1 MTHSINDEG
10 LFYSLLFKI
19 VVFVLSGSSNVIIL
33 HLNIKFGVCIW
44 CEVAD
49 EIIMDELVWNK
60 NKTQLIVR
68 KRARSE
74 ETINAPNE
82 STSSID
88 TQAQLI
94 TIKFSDIPTFL
105 HNSAFY
111 KALSDGDDPEDVVI
125 PRKFY
130 SANDNVRNF
139 PDFLR
144 LLEVMSYWSVDTF
157 PAGAIH
163 FCQYCNRKK
172 LLRILNN
179 VIDEVSFLLEL
190 KEIFCHPA
198 DDSLTSA
205 IRRGRTE
212 VVQFLAKRRVNM
224 YKPEFIAFASYLG
237 KLPYVQ
243 LLHQKGYF
251 WNDCA
256 CVDAA
261 MQGHLDCLR
270 YLNGNGC
277 NWNHDVYIKAASNQ
291 HWACFKY
298 AAEKGLPWHVEVA
311 MRLAQWKE
319 ANMLQY
325 AIEHGCPVDVTVMQ
339 EAVANGDT
347 DSVRILLS
355 VDCPVPVESCLV
367 AAKGGHLECLMILRE
382 HGALWD
388 EKATATA
395 ASADHLSCLQY
406 LHEQGCPWT
415 EKTTEEA
422 AKYGCLGTLRY
433 AMENGCSYNND
444 IVATAAGA
452 PSIDCVQY
460 LIEEQGL
467 FMGDNGKAFLAA
479 MYYCKPQTVRY
490 LIDQGCDIQNCSEEA
505 HSIFQQAD
513 WSLAYLSTGDK
524 LLLDC
529 QTIALAHNWDIS
541 NNGQALLNKIVR
553 VQTILPLCCL
563 YLQAEGYFGYVA
575 RNSLGLYRKYRWD
588 IDNEYM

>member
-1 MTHSINDEG
+1 
-10 LFYSLLFKI
+10 
-19 VVFVLSGSSNVIIL
+19 
-33 HLNIKFGVCIW
+33 
-44 CEVAD
+44 
-49 EIIMDELVWNK
+49 MDELVWNK
-60 NKTQLIVR
+60 NRTQLILR

-82 STSSID
+82 CTSSID
-88 TQAQLI
+88 PQTQLI

-111 KALSDGDDPEDVVI
+111 NALSDGDDPEDVFI

-130 SANDNVRNF
+130 SANDYVRNF

-224 YKPEFIAFASYLG
+224 YKPEYIALASYLG
-237 KLPYVQ
+237 KLTYVQ
-243 LLHQKGYF
+243 LLHQKGF
-251 WNDCA
+251 AWNHCA

-270 YLNGNGC
+270 YLHENGC
-277 NWNHDVYIKAASNQ
+277 DWNHDVYIKSASNQ

-298 AAEKGLPWHVEVA
+298 AAEKGLPWRVEVA

-319 ANMLQY
+319 SNLLQY
-325 AIEHGCPVDVTVMQ
+325 AMEHGCPVDATVMQ
-339 EAVANGDT
+339 EAVANGDA
-347 DSVRILLS
+347 DSVRILLN
-355 VDCPVPVESCLV
+355 VDCPIPIGSCLV
-367 AAKGGHLECLMILRE
+367 AAKGGHLECLILLHE
-382 HGALWD
+382 HGASWD
-388 EKATATA
+388 EEASVAA
-395 ASADHLSCLQY
+395 ASADHVLCLEY
-406 LHEQGCPWT
+406 LHEQGCPWNQ
-415 EKTTEEA
+415 KTTEEA
-422 AKYGCLGTLRY
+422 AKYGRLSTLRY
-433 AMENGCSYNND
+433 AMENACPYNDN

-452 PSIDCVQY
+452 PSMDCLQY

-467 FMGDNGKAFLAA
+467 FMGDDGKAFLTAIQ
-479 MYYCKPQTVRY
+479 YSKPESVQF
-490 LIDQGCDIQNCSEEA
+490 LIDQGCDIHNCSREA
-505 HSIFQQAD
+505 HAILLHTD
-513 WSLAYLSTGDK
+513 WTLAYLPQGDE
-524 LLLDC
+524 LLLEC
-529 QTIALAHNWDIS
+529 IQIALSHYWDIRK
-541 NNGQALLNKIVR
+541 NGQALLDKVKR
-553 VQTILPLCCL
+553 YATLLPQCFS
-563 YLQAEGYFGYVA
+563 YFQNEGYYNSGVDYAFAPVSLQAHFSDDWGY
-575 RNSLGLYRKYRWD
+575 LC
-588 IDNEYM
+588 